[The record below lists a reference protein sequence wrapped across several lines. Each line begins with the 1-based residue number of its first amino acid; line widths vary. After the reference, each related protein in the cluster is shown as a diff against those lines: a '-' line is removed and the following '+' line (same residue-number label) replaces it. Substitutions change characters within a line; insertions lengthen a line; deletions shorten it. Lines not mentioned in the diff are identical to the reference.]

1 LKNSL
6 DLDIRCPCLSL
17 PSGTGDVTMRLFF
30 GSLEGEEEK
39 KGSVVS
45 VFFRGVPFVAVFAL
59 ARA

>member
-1 LKNSL
+1 L